1 MRSVLILVSLVGAFI
16 FAGLSRRRDTAVLR
30 ALQPSLPM
38 DLRGVRLMRLG
49 NWVWNPLVP
58 AQAKWDYLICVI
70 YGCAGGALLTLA
82 LVVGGWVGPA
92 LLTGIA
98 TASGIIQAIVSSV
111 KYREAAAH
119 AAGAHDPGR

>member
-1 MRSVLILVSLVGAFI
+1 
-16 FAGLSRRRDTAVLR
+16 
-30 ALQPSLPM
+30 
-38 DLRGVRLMRLG
+38 
-49 NWVWNPLVP
+49 
-58 AQAKWDYLICVI
+58 VI

-98 TASGIIQAIVSSV
+98 TASGIIQAIVSFV

-119 AAGAHDPGR
+119 AAGAHDPGRHSHAFRVLRQFWDWLVP